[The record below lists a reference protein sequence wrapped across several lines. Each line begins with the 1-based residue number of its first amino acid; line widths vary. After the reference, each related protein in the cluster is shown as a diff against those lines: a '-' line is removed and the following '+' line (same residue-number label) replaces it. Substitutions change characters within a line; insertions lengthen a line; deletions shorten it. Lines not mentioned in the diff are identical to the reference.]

1 MFSLRNIVRTVAA
14 GTQHIVAA
22 SASNPVNSP
31 ELVLSY
37 NCGCPFKKR
46 KKIEGKLESLEP
58 GQGHW
63 NNFLFKK
70 IIVPLC

>member
-1 MFSLRNIVRTVAA
+1 MFSSNSVLPQEHCSHIAA
-14 GTQHIVAA
+14 AT
-22 SASNPVNSP
+22 SNGVCYP
-31 ELVLSY
+31 ELVLSC

-46 KKIEGKLESLEP
+46 KRIEGKQESLEP
-58 GQGHW
+58 EQGHW